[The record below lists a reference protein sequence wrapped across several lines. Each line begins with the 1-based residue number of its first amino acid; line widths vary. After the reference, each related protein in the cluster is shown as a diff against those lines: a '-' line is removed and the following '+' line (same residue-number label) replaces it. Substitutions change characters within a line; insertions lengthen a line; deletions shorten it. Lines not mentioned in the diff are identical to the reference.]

1 MLLDLMLMEA
11 ISMTVEA
18 ISMEEHLMLMEDF
31 DGAQDGHHQ
40 LALFQYQGRC
50 EVFVVNTH

>member
-1 MLLDLMLMEA
+1 MLLDPMLMEV
-11 ISMTVEA
+11 ISMTMKA
-18 ISMEEHLMLMEDF
+18 ISMEEHLMLMEGF
-31 DGAQDGHHQ
+31 DGAQDEHHQ

>member
-1 MLLDLMLMEA
+1 MLLDPMLMEV
-11 ISMTVEA
+11 ISMTMEA
-18 ISMEEHLMLMEDF
+18 ISMEEHLMLMEGF
-31 DGAQDGHHQ
+31 DGAQDEHHQ